1 MGINN
6 KMLIGLCWYP
16 PKYLCP
22 TYILNNCIW
31 DLLSQFCFRMPLKSV
46 LYVASKYQSSQT
58 VRTSHLN
65 SIQNPT
71 QITFTKYIRI
81 VTHLGSFLISFTYLG
96 KGNLPGTHSYL
107 QPISPQISDKKLWRF
122 FRRPS
127 NTNQN
132 CVLKWGSN
140 T

>member
-1 MGINN
+1 
-6 KMLIGLCWYP
+6 MLISSKISVPSLHSQQLYMRFA
-16 PKYLCP
+16 LA
-22 TYILNNCIW
+22 I
-31 DLLSQFCFRMPLKSV
+31 LLSNVFKKCTLCCFKIP
-46 LYVASKYQSSQT
+46 SSQT
-58 VRTSHLN
+58 VLTGHLN

-81 VTHLGSFLISFTYLG
+81 VTRLGSFLISFTYLG

-107 QPISPQISDKKLWRF
+107 QPVSPQISDKKLWRF